1 MPKRDTVFINYEKTV
16 QLIKEKYRNNTIFC
30 EAINKAMGTERTTKW
45 VSEWKRNSN
54 LPSPEEAVYICI
66 LLQTTPDE
74 ILLHEG
80 ETEEET
86 AKCQKDIALVRDLLD
101 QQDAKKA
108 PTETSE
114 RESIS
119 PAKQALLDAIDSL
132 SDEQCEK
139 LLIVVEGAKKL
150 L

>member
-1 MPKRDTVFINYEKTV
+1 MAKRDTVSVNCDSV
-16 QLIKEKYRNNTIFC
+16 LSLIRANEWSNAAFSRKVGKYSSWFGEVLRGN
-30 EAINKAMGTERTTKW
+30 
-45 VSEWKRNSN
+45 N
-54 LPSPEEAVYICI
+54 LPSPQEAVQMCV

-74 ILLHEG
+74 ILLHQG
-80 ETEEET
+80 ETEEQT

-108 PTETSE
+108 PTEISE
-114 RESIS
+114 RENIS